1 MGKHAISALQI
12 GSEPDGT
19 GRTLEKILSFEK
31 QIKGMSARLVVMP
44 EALLGGYPKA
54 MDFGARVGF
63 RTPEGRDAFARY
75 WEQAIDVPGPQ
86 TDVLAALAR
95 RTAASLVVGVIEKA
109 NTTLFCTALFFT
121 ADGGLVA
128 KHRKLMPTGSERLIW
143 GQGDGSTMPVVETPA
158 GRLGAAICWEN
169 YMPLLRAAMY
179 AKGIEVWCAPTVD
192 EREIWQATMR
202 HVAYEGRCFVVSAC
216 QYVPSPDALGAV
228 HESWPHDKTL
238 IRGGS
243 VIVSPLG
250 DVIAGPV
257 YDAEQLV
264 TAEIDLRDIVRGRYD
279 LDVSGHYA
287 RPDIFHLE
295 VDETARTSQRPL
307 SPSAVSA
314 TPADDV

>member
-1 MGKHAISALQI
+1 MDKRAISALQT

-19 GRTLEKILSFEK
+19 GRTLEKILGFEK
-31 QIKGMSARLVVMP
+31 QIKEASAQLVVMP

-86 TDVLAALAR
+86 TEALAAFAR
-95 RTAASLVVGVIEKA
+95 RTGVSLVVGVVERA

-158 GRLGAAICWEN
+158 GRIGAAICWEN

-179 AKGIEVWCAPTVD
+179 AKGIDIWCAPTVD
-192 EREIWQATMR
+192 EREIWQTTMR
-202 HVAYEGRCFVVSAC
+202 HVAYEGRCFVVGAC
-216 QYVPSPDALGAV
+216 QYVPSPDALGV
-228 HESWPHDKTL
+228 VRDSWPHDKVL

-257 YDAEQLV
+257 YDKEALV
-264 TAEIDLRDIVRGRYD
+264 TAEIDPRDIVRGRYD

-287 RPDIFHLE
+287 RPDIFRLD
-295 VDETARTSQRPL
+295 VDETDRISPGSQP
-307 SPSAVSA
+307 AAA
-314 TPADDV
+314 TDKK